1 MIAATAER
9 PQGAQHEPAT
19 RLTKAERT
27 FIAWLDTHKTR
38 EEILGE
44 LKTNLQIALEVELAT
59 IPIYLF
65 TYYSIQRDAA
75 SGEAIDPAQAF
86 ANKAG
91 GVIMSVAVEEM
102 LHMSLTANVMYAMGW
117 APQLYG
123 NAPKAYPTPLPGH
136 NPVGPR
142 GPNGE
147 TAELIPLARLS
158 FEQLWHFLQIE
169 YPEPLD
175 APPQD
180 SDWQTIGQLYSYV
193 RCLLSTAC
201 LSDADFQRG
210 AAAAAIQPY
219 NYSPN
224 NVDTLYPTGEFD
236 PWKPAP
242 PMSRPSWSDGYPSA
256 AATADF
262 TNRADSHAGASQLL
276 TISTRSDAVLAIDT
290 ICDQGEGYPV
300 PNLGAG
306 AFDDP
311 SKGEASHYVKFL
323 SLQAQFAAYVGTTE
337 TLGDE
342 PPPPARQL
350 PTITQDI
357 LDRAHLVIAWPDNPT
372 TQSYPPDLQ
381 PIAAFCS
388 ACFQYMLILTETVFR
403 VPPAGQKLFFN
414 EGLHRSMIWVLDKYI
429 RTLREIP
436 LGNGLFMAPVFE
448 NVDLGARQDSFA
460 GLTRYGVAAVDAAQ
474 ALVARLSPDDPL
486 VSVYGDI
493 AYYGALATGTPAD
506 LAPGKRPLVDVRPY
520 WSA

>member
-1 MIAATAER
+1 MAGAAHRAL
-9 PQGAQHEPAT
+9 PAQHDPAT
-19 RLTKAERT
+19 RLTPAERK
-27 FIAWLDTHKTR
+27 FVAWLNAHKTR
-38 EEILGE
+38 DQVLAE
-44 LKTNLQIALEVELAT
+44 LEANLQVAVEVELAT

-75 SGEAIDPAQAF
+75 SGEAIDPVQAF

-102 LHMSLTANVMYAMGW
+102 LHMSLSANVMYAMGW
-117 APQLYG
+117 APQIYG
-123 NAPKAYPTPLPGH
+123 KAPAAYPTPLPSH

-147 TAELIPLARLS
+147 TAELIPLSRLT

-180 SDWQTIGQLYSYV
+180 RDWQTIGQLYSYV
-193 RCLLSTAC
+193 RCLLRTDW

-224 NVDTLYPTGEFD
+224 NVDTLYPTGKFD

-242 PMSRPSWSDGYPSA
+242 PAPRPGWSDSYPSA
-256 AATADF
+256 AAAADY

-276 TISTRSDAVLAIDT
+276 CISTREDALLAIDT

-306 AFDDP
+306 ADDDP
-311 SKGEASHYVKFL
+311 SKREQSHYVKFL
-323 SLQAQFAAYVGTTE
+323 KLQAQFAAYGATTE
-337 TLGDE
+337 TLADE
-342 PPPPARQL
+342 PSPPPPQL
-350 PTITQDI
+350 PAIMQDQ
-357 LDRAHLVIAWPDNPT
+357 LDQAQLVIAFPDNPT
-372 TQSYPPDLQ
+372 TDSYPPELQ
-381 PIAAFCS
+381 PIARFCS
-388 ACFQYMLILTETVFR
+388 ACFQYMLILTETVYR

-429 RTLREIP
+429 RTIREIP
-436 LGNGLFMAPVFE
+436 LGNGQFMAPVFE
-448 NVDLGARQDSFA
+448 NLDLGERKDSFA
-460 GLTRYGVAAVDAAQ
+460 GLTRFGVEAVNAAQ
-474 ALVARLSPDDPL
+474 ALANTVPPNSSMATI
-486 VSVYGDI
+486 YGDV
-493 AYYGALATGTPAD
+493 AYYAALATGTPAG

-520 WSA
+520 WSE

>member
-1 MIAATAER
+1 MSAAIAER
-9 PQGAQHEPAT
+9 PREAHSDPAT
-19 RLTKAERT
+19 RLTKAEQA
-27 FIAWLDTHKTR
+27 FVAWLNAHKTR
-38 EEILGE
+38 DEVLAE
-44 LKTNLQIALEVELAT
+44 LAKNLQVALEVELAT

-65 TYYSIQRDAA
+65 AYYSIQRDAA
-75 SGEAIDPAQAF
+75 SGEAIDRAQAF
-86 ANKAG
+86 ANMAG
-91 GVIMSVAVEEM
+91 GTIMSVAVEEM

-136 NPVGPR
+136 KPVGPR

-193 RCLLSTAC
+193 RCLLSTDC

-210 AAAAAIQPY
+210 AAASAIQPY

-224 NVDTLYPTGEFD
+224 NVDTLYPTGKFD
-236 PWKPAP
+236 SWKPAP
-242 PMSRPSWSDGYPSA
+242 PTSRPGWSDGYPSA
-256 AATADF
+256 AAAADY
-262 TNRADSHAGASQLL
+262 TNRADSHAGDSQLL
-276 TISTRSDAVLAIDT
+276 CISTRADALLAIDT

-306 AFDDP
+306 ASDDP
-311 SKGEASHYVKFL
+311 SKKESSHYVKFL
-323 SLQAQFAAYVGTTE
+323 TLQAQFDAYVGTTE
-337 TLGDE
+337 TLADE
-342 PPPPARQL
+342 PPPPPSQL
-350 PTITQDI
+350 PTITQET
-357 LDRAHLVIAWPDNPT
+357 LDRARLVIAWPDNPT
-372 TQSYPPDLQ
+372 TASYPADLQ

-388 ACFQYMLILTETVFR
+388 ACFQYMLILTETIFR

-429 RTLREIP
+429 RTIREIP
-436 LGNGLFMAPVFE
+436 LGNGLLMAPLFE

-460 GLTRYGVAAVDAAQ
+460 GLTKYGLAAVDAAQ
-474 ALVARLSPDDPL
+474 ALAAKLSPDDPL
-486 VSVYGDI
+486 ASVYGDV
-493 AYYGALATGTPAD
+493 AYYAALATGTPAD